1 MLGLYQGYIQRQ
13 LSLMPETE
21 FCSFFFIIF
30 CYLNENNYMLCALS
44 VNILYKQQINR
55 TFIERGK
62 KNINKKIQKNVSN

>member
-1 MLGLYQGYIQRQ
+1 MFYFVY
-13 LSLMPETE
+13 
-21 FCSFFFIIF
+21 FD
-30 CYLNENNYMLCALS
+30 ENNYMLYALL

>member
-1 MLGLYQGYIQRQ
+1 
-13 LSLMPETE
+13 
-21 FCSFFFIIF
+21 
-30 CYLNENNYMLCALS
+30 MLCAFD